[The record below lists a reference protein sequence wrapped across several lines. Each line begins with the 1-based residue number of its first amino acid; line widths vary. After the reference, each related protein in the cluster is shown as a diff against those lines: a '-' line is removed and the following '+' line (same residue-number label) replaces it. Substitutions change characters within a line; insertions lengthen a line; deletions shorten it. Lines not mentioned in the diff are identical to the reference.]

1 MEERGREDEGM
12 RRASCFFSGVVF
24 KVVFVDGGKIDSFL
38 FVLPSLRFS
47 LSLSLCSQ
55 MSSIH

>member
-12 RRASCFFSGVVF
+12 SRASCFFSGVVF
-24 KVVFVDGGKIDSFL
+24 VGGGKIDSFL